1 MMNKR
6 KMNVDDD
13 FQVEE
18 INISPLIDVVFIL
31 LIFFIVTMA
40 FSDKFAMNVDV
51 PQASNSS
58 MPNNDFISVSIS
70 SNGEIYFQDQLCS
83 LSVLANRIKASQKKD
98 VLIYADKSV
107 YADRLIAVIDTV
119 KSVDSTSIYLATEKK

>member
-1 MMNKR
+1 MS
-6 KMNVDDD
+6 VDDD

-31 LIFFIVTMA
+31 LIFFIVTMV

-58 MPNNDFISVSIS
+58 MPNNDFINVSVS

-83 LSVLANRIKASQKKD
+83 LSVLTNRIRASQKNE
-98 VLIYADKSV
+98 VLIYADKAV
-107 YADRLIAVIDTV
+107 RADRLIAVIDTV
-119 KSVDSTSIYLATEKK
+119 KSVGATSIYLATEKK